1 MSQKQEVIHLL
12 CMIALAL
19 QVTAIFTK
27 KWSVLDLKNEDI
39 LTSMVGELPSH
50 FESEASIGLWKA
62 CGNIWGSVNDV
73 SGNVCGCV
81 DLPVESWESF
91 PKRSLHVVR
100 FFSILGAILM
110 VVGLVYLK
118 KSKKCAATC
127 LLLGG
132 LCSFIATMVWYNNF
146 LEVKLNLDE
155 VTVAT
160 LQMSLGYSYYLNL
173 LASLL
178 AIGLGVSCLGKSK
191 GGKQ

>member
-1 MSQKQEVIHLL
+1 MSNEVIHLL
-12 CMIALAL
+12 CIVALVL
-19 QVTAIFTK
+19 QVTAISTK
-27 KWSVLDLKNEDI
+27 KWSVIDLKNEDLLASI
-39 LTSMVGELPSH
+39 VGELPSD
-50 FESEASIGLWKA
+50 FDSEGSIGLWKA

-110 VVGLVYLK
+110 LVGLVYLMFMK
-118 KSKKCAATC
+118 KSKKSAATC

-132 LCSFIATMVWYNNF
+132 LCSLIATMVWYNNF
-146 LEVKLNLDE
+146 LEVKLNVDQ

-160 LQMSLGYSYYLNL
+160 VQMSLGYSYYLNL
-173 LASLL
+173 FACLL
-178 AIGLGVSCLGKSK
+178 ALGLGVSCLGKGK
-191 GGKQ
+191 GKQ

>member
-1 MSQKQEVIHLL
+1 MSKKQEVIHLL

-19 QVTAIFTK
+19 QVTAISTK

-100 FFSILGAILM
+100 FFSILGAIFML
-110 VVGLVYLK
+110 VGLVYLK
-118 KSKKCAATC
+118 KSKKSAATC
-127 LLLGG
+127 LLIGG
-132 LCSFIATMVWYNNF
+132 LCSLIATMVWYNNF
-146 LEVKLNLDE
+146 LEVKLNVDQ

-160 LQMSLGYSYYLNL
+160 VQMSLGYSYYLNL

-178 AIGLGVSCLGKSK
+178 ALGLGVSCLGK
-191 GGKQ
+191 GKQ